1 MCSASVVGRQDD
13 DDWRTV
19 DVVEQEHQTLAC
31 SSSLGTAV
39 LFRAGIH
46 TKEAY
51 SSSSLADLLIDE
63 LFFVCG
69 WLCWWDWHRPMFS
82 IINRIV

>member
-1 MCSASVVGRQDD
+1 MLSSRNIRH
-13 DDWRTV
+13 WRAAV
-19 DVVEQEHQTLAC
+19 RW
-31 SSSLGTAV
+31 TAV
-39 LFRAGIH
+39 LFRAGIC

-51 SSSSLADLLIDE
+51 PSSSLSDLLIDE
-63 LFFVCG
+63 LFVVFG